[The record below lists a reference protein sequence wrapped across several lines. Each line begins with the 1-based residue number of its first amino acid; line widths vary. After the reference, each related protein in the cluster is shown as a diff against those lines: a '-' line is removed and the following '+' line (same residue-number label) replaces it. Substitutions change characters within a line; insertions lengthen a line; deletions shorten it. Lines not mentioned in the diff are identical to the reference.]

1 MSKIIS
7 IVDEIAKFT
16 AQSDPY
22 CSEHDDLI
30 RRGKVLLRL
39 MTTIGQPEFFEWL
52 SSAVP
57 KGNYYEFRR
66 YRIVRRATRT
76 QDVVRMDNYPEFR
89 KAAAEFAGIDSDN
102 STISILLQI
111 MESARL
117 RDKQD
122 KSQQFLDATVLM
134 VAKLAR
140 FMRKP
145 SFQPGDIIFAD
156 DPVEDIHLTL
166 LDLFMMQENLDQESE
181 AVELL
186 CSKFNIPDKP
196 FVPLEYDRRTRWT
209 LNTKYISPRQE
220 LDTENRIVFQT
231 ADELL
236 GIVEL
241 KDGRILAPTT
251 YWSKNL
257 DSPLREFT
265 VPWAKKA
272 PLWNL
277 DLIKKWGKESTIFLT
292 DSLVAAHAAF
302 REIRKQASKLEQK
315 IHELEHRDRL
325 EYRRFGA
332 GDFERELEDAVYK
345 KLKNRYLEYEFPGIY
360 DLDFRLARFLY
371 CTNNEFNQFPIRV
384 QKTDS
389 GDAHARYKFYRYLI
403 QHRSPQKTIT
413 QCRQEMEKQYR
424 SLDNSFDEC
433 AGEVPDGH
441 QVFSDICELMDEY
454 IEARKKSD
462 QQELACLRL
471 ELENLGKQI
480 VSSWY
485 GGVDSIGI
493 VDLSPLRN
501 RQVTYLIRQHSREA
515 YQLALWIAV
524 RLKRELG
531 KAHPRLAFLDLS
543 SGKREPFS
551 AEKLRELAE
560 DQFGLTEDALEIPS
574 PDIPASSA
582 TCEELDFAHP
592 IPPIDAPKLLL
603 SPLICE
609 NSITL
614 MYSEPGCGKT
624 FLAQTIALALSYGTS
639 VWNATPQWKA
649 ERPCRVLYVDSEMNK
664 YSFFNRLRLLKDRFD
679 QLGTQE
685 KLTAE
690 KFKYISVT
698 QEDWDL
704 TDESGMYRDR
714 ISKLLKLGSRE
725 QVDVLILDN
734 LTTLSG
740 GQDTIKSRLGLFVW
754 LRALAARGCSTILLH
769 HANKAGDQRGTS
781 VKSATVDNI
790 IRIRKGL
797 PTKKRNLALT
807 VSIEK
812 ARNVDGTELTPL
824 TLELRK
830 LLNGPYQWVTTKAKG
845 KCKISDEERDQMIFK
860 AFKSDAFNQ
869 KVLGDYFGLELSY
882 VKEIIKNQTEKAE
895 EKIEDNVAAIFAI
908 MNNEKL
914 TRDIAAYRILQ
925 LFKDKKKKTL
935 ISKRLTELLNG
946 VCNSEEYDDDDED
959 DDDED

>member
-1 MSKIIS
+1 
-7 IVDEIAKFT
+7 
-16 AQSDPY
+16 
-22 CSEHDDLI
+22 
-30 RRGKVLLRL
+30 
-39 MTTIGQPEFFEWL
+39 
-52 SSAVP
+52 
-57 KGNYYEFRR
+57 
-66 YRIVRRATRT
+66 
-76 QDVVRMDNYPEFR
+76 MDNYPEFR

-102 STISILLQI
+102 STIPILLQM

-156 DPVEDIHLTL
+156 DPIEDIHLTL

-277 DLIKKWGKESTIFLT
+277 DLIKKWGNESTIFLT

-332 GDFERELEDAVYK
+332 GDFERELEDAVCE

-403 QHRSPQKTIT
+403 QHRPPQKTIT
-413 QCRQEMEKQYR
+413 QCRQEMEEQYR

-454 IEARKKSD
+454 ITGVSSIQFFEFKNVCPGGFNTKVGRRPDEKIRCFFRFCQSGGKLKDCRITFIAFSFR
-462 QQELACLRL
+462 
-471 ELENLGKQI
+471 GKQ
-480 VSSWY
+480 
-485 GGVDSIGI
+485 SIYF
-493 VDLSPLRN
+493 SEKYPYSALRFGAYA
-501 RQVTYLIRQHSREA
+501 RRDHSRVKN
-515 YQLALWIAV
+515 Q
-524 RLKRELG
+524 
-531 KAHPRLAFLDLS
+531 
-543 SGKREPFS
+543 
-551 AEKLRELAE
+551 
-560 DQFGLTEDALEIPS
+560 Q
-574 PDIPASSA
+574 
-582 TCEELDFAHP
+582 
-592 IPPIDAPKLLL
+592 
-603 SPLICE
+603 
-609 NSITL
+609 
-614 MYSEPGCGKT
+614 GKT
-624 FLAQTIALALSYGTS
+624 
-639 VWNATPQWKA
+639 
-649 ERPCRVLYVDSEMNK
+649 
-664 YSFFNRLRLLKDRFD
+664 
-679 QLGTQE
+679 
-685 KLTAE
+685 
-690 KFKYISVT
+690 
-698 QEDWDL
+698 
-704 TDESGMYRDR
+704 
-714 ISKLLKLGSRE
+714 
-725 QVDVLILDN
+725 
-734 LTTLSG
+734 
-740 GQDTIKSRLGLFVW
+740 
-754 LRALAARGCSTILLH
+754 
-769 HANKAGDQRGTS
+769 
-781 VKSATVDNI
+781 
-790 IRIRKGL
+790 
-797 PTKKRNLALT
+797 
-807 VSIEK
+807 
-812 ARNVDGTELTPL
+812 
-824 TLELRK
+824 
-830 LLNGPYQWVTTKAKG
+830 
-845 KCKISDEERDQMIFK
+845 
-860 AFKSDAFNQ
+860 
-869 KVLGDYFGLELSY
+869 
-882 VKEIIKNQTEKAE
+882 
-895 EKIEDNVAAIFAI
+895 AIVF
-908 MNNEKL
+908 
-914 TRDIAAYRILQ
+914 
-925 LFKDKKKKTL
+925 
-935 ISKRLTELLNG
+935 
-946 VCNSEEYDDDDED
+946 
-959 DDDED
+959 